1 MQEIKIR
8 HGLDIS
14 MEGKPRQ
21 TVREAGKVA
30 SVAISGHDFPDV
42 RPEFS
47 VEPGDK
53 VRAGQTVF
61 TDRRRPEIA
70 FTAPAT
76 GAVTAINRGRR
87 RALDSLV
94 IRIESDETVT
104 FPIPGTSDG
113 PEEIRGLLL
122 KSGLWPSFRTRPFGR
137 IPDADAI
144 PNAIF
149 VTAMDTNPLAAD
161 PRVAIGRHAEA
172 FRRGLDVL
180 PALTPGPVFVCR
192 ANGPPL
198 YDGTPERIRQVT
210 VSGAHPAGLSGTHIH
225 HLAPVANGKS
235 VWQVGY
241 QDVIAIGHLLLSG
254 RLWGERIVALS
265 GSGMRDPALVKLPMG
280 ASLDEALD
288 GELEK
293 GPMRVISGP
302 VLSGREAGY
311 LGRYHDQVTV
321 IARSDEEVAA
331 PGFLS
336 RLGGF
341 FIGVPD
347 AAIIPRDTFERVMPL
362 DILPVPLLRAL
373 SVGDVET
380 ARDLGCLEL
389 VEEDLAL
396 LSHVCTTGTDYGALL
411 RAALDQIEADA

>member
-122 KSGLWPSFRTRPFGR
+122 KSGLWPSFRTSG
-137 IPDADAI
+137 
-144 PNAIF
+144 
-149 VTAMDTNPLAAD
+149 VM
-161 PRVAIGRHAEA
+161 PRR
-172 FRRGLDVL
+172 
-180 PALTPGPVFVCR
+180 
-192 ANGPPL
+192 
-198 YDGTPERIRQVT
+198 
-210 VSGAHPAGLSGTHIH
+210 SGAGSMCSRPLRRVRFSSAGRTVRHYMTEPRN
-225 HLAPVANGKS
+225 A
-235 VWQVGY
+235 
-241 QDVIAIGHLLLSG
+241 SG
-254 RLWGERIVALS
+254 R
-265 GSGMRDPALVKLPMG
+265 
-280 ASLDEALD
+280 
-288 GELEK
+288 
-293 GPMRVISGP
+293 
-302 VLSGREAGY
+302 
-311 LGRYHDQVTV
+311 
-321 IARSDEEVAA
+321 
-331 PGFLS
+331 
-336 RLGGF
+336 
-341 FIGVPD
+341 
-347 AAIIPRDTFERVMPL
+347 
-362 DILPVPLLRAL
+362 
-373 SVGDVET
+373 
-380 ARDLGCLEL
+380 
-389 VEEDLAL
+389 
-396 LSHVCTTGTDYGALL
+396 
-411 RAALDQIEADA
+411 

>member
-1 MQEIKIR
+1 M
-8 HGLDIS
+8 D
-14 MEGKPRQ
+14 GKPRQ
-21 TVREAGKVA
+21 TVRKAGKIS
-30 SVAISGHDFPDV
+30 SVAISGHDYPRV
-42 RPEFS
+42 RPELS
-47 VEPGDK
+47 VEPGGK

-61 TDRRRPEIA
+61 TDRRQPRIA
-70 FTAPAT
+70 FTAPAAGT
-76 GAVTAINRGRR
+76 VTAINRGCRR
-87 RALDSLV
+87 SLDSLV
-94 IRIESDETVT
+94 IRIEGDEAMA
-104 FPIPGTSDG
+104 FPIPSASDG

-122 KSGLWPSFRTRPFGR
+122 KCGLWPSFHTRPFGR
-137 IPDADAI
+137 IPDADAV
-144 PNAIF
+144 PDAIF

-161 PRVAIGRHAEA
+161 PRVIIGLHAEE
-172 FRRGLDVL
+172 FRQGLNVL
-180 PALTPGPVFVCR
+180 PTLTPGPVFICQ
-192 ANGPPL
+192 ATGPSL
-198 YDGTPERIRQVT
+198 YYGEQDRIRQIT
-210 VSGAHPAGLSGTHIH
+210 FSGPHPAGLPGTHIH

-241 QDVIAIGHLLLSG
+241 QDVISIGHLLSTG

-265 GSGMRDPALVKLPMG
+265 GSGMRDPALVKLPVG

-288 GELEK
+288 GQLAD

-311 LGRYHDQVTV
+311 LGRYHNQVTV
-321 IARSDEEVAA
+321 IARSEDEVSTH
-331 PGFLS
+331 GFFS

-341 FIGVPD
+341 FTGVPD
-347 AAIIPRDTFERVMPL
+347 AAIIPREAFERVMPL

-396 LSHVCTTGTDYGALL
+396 LSHVCTTGTDYGVLL
-411 RAALDQIEADA
+411 REVLDEIEADR